1 MKINT
6 FLAFM
11 IGIALLSGGVVS
23 LGKTGSSPA
32 VFIGLALMLYAM
44 FMTIRA
50 KRVVQ
55 KKR

>member
-1 MKINT
+1 MKTTI

-11 IGIALLSGGVVS
+11 VGIALLSGGVVS

-32 VFIGLALMLYAM
+32 VFIGLALMMYAM
-44 FMTIRA
+44 IMTIRA
-50 KRVVQ
+50 KRVAQ

>member
-23 LGKTGSSPA
+23 LGKSGATPA
-32 VFIGLALMLYAM
+32 VFTGLALMLYAM
-44 FMTIRA
+44 IMTIRA